1 MNTSGDFTSTI
12 ENIKCS
18 CADIVG
24 IADSVVIN
32 RNRSARIGEYA
43 SLISNEISNLV
54 KSGKLRNDQ
63 RMIDSL
69 LLLSICLEDVKN
81 FLEKFAVL
89 NKDLAITVVK
99 GGSHCLEFIKLT
111 EQLQHCCILVNLD
124 IEFTDDDGFDI
135 DCADLLTRL
144 PKILQHL
151 FTQSERNNLF
161 SFVGKTK
168 TLINSQRAVKQQ
180 YRAKRANNE
189 DVTMKSDD
197 LVIVKPIGKGGFSTV
212 WLGKFRGEDV
222 AVKVLSVES
231 SHITV
236 AEFQH
241 EADLMRRLSNK
252 NIVAYYGV
260 TEIKTSQIMGHCM
273 IMEYM
278 ANDSLF
284 SYIKNNKK
292 TEPVWAKKVDISL
305 DIASGIAF
313 LHRLRII
320 HRDIKLGNILL
331 DEHLHAKVADFGLS
345 FAKNSTNSTYN
356 MNEGGTISYMVRVS
370 TYL

>member
-1 MNTSGDFTSTI
+1 MNNGEFQSLLAKIVSDCGDI
-12 ENIKCS
+12 ANI
-18 CADIVG
+18 AG
-24 IADSVVIN
+24 TVVVN
-32 RNRSARIGEYA
+32 RNRSARMGEYA
-43 SLISNEISNLV
+43 TAISTGLSDLF
-54 KSGKLRNDQ
+54 KSGTLRADQ
-63 RMIDSL
+63 RMSDSV
-69 LLLSICLEDVKN
+69 LLLSICLEDIKS
-81 FLEKFAVL
+81 FLEKFVVL
-89 NKDLAITVVK
+89 NRDLSISIIK
-99 GGSHCLEFIKLT
+99 GGSHCLEFAKLT

-124 IEFTDDDGFDI
+124 VAFAEDDGFDQ
-135 DCADLLTRL
+135 DCADLLARL
-144 PKILQHL
+144 PKLLQHL
-151 FTQSERNNLF
+151 FKESEKNNLV

-168 TLINSQRAVKQQ
+168 TLIIAQKAVKQQ
-180 YRAKRANNE
+180 YKPKRANNE
-189 DVTMKSDD
+189 DVTMRSND
-197 LVIVKPIGKGGFSTV
+197 LEIVKPIGKGGFSTV

-260 TEIKTSQIMGHCM
+260 TEIQNAKIVGHCM

-284 SYIKNNKK
+284 SYLKNNKK
-292 TEPVWAKKVDISL
+292 TEPVWAKKVDIAL
-305 DIASGIAF
+305 DVASGIAF

-345 FAKNSTNSTYN
+345 FAKTSANSTYA
-356 MNEGGTISYMVRVS
+356 MNEGGTIPYMVKVNN
-370 TYL
+370 